1 VEKKKQPEILTLED
15 MVSFLKRKWIWIIV
29 LFIVFLGSSI
39 FSVLVLNGVF
49 RERTLVRVN
58 YYIDTNN
65 GVFERVIGT
74 NLRNFVQFRDEQVFQ
89 QAIEDYNELKPTSPP
104 LSESDV
110 GLWLNSRGQVL
121 FSYRSRV
128 LELSQLREFAEVHIQ
143 ELNAKSSSDFD
154 ELILRRQDQIAR
166 AVESTF
172 ELIVGDL
179 DLSSLSS
186 SEVLQAGRDL
196 ASVAGDEV
204 RDMIDEYALLESV
217 KGRVNFPWY
226 VVRIDGFADDERYF
240 ENVNYINLIL
250 GSFFAAIFSAILLEY
265 TSSLCSDERFRKNS
279 MLKLALRNVKRNGRK
294 LLPMFIILSISF
306 FLIFL
311 LNSIIAHI
319 DRGYGLAYRDSVSGD
334 FSLSREDEVDF
345 TVFGA
350 EVLLVGDYIVPPT
363 IDISSPAIVDLRN
376 SALVIES
383 QPILT
388 GAAQLKVDGVNRN
401 VLFFGVQFREY
412 FSFFQDIQ
420 VSDEAM
426 HDPDEPGVFLQESM
440 RVELS
445 EQLGIDLDIGSPI
458 LLTSTNGSDFSIREL
473 PIIGF
478 YEYPYADSVMENLI
492 LIDDR
497 TARSLSGYLIA
508 ENWNADFS
516 ADTNALFSASVDDLL
531 FAPAP
536 SETDQ
541 AEETGTVFDSIGSF
555 FPSTPENDEPG
566 AQSSTTGIDDN
577 GTLWNFLL
585 MRTQPEVRA
594 DELIEAV
601 SGFENESD
609 IEFTIKDWKETVGGN
624 VGLISLIRLVLN
636 IGFAVV
642 LSAVISITVNS
653 IILSVFERQSEL
665 GTIRAL
671 GASKRYMSQLLAL
684 EVGMVVLS
692 AVFIGG
698 LLGISSA
705 ALINVSDLSI
715 NNQYVSALFNG
726 ESIRAF
732 IGGEILLQYLLLGI
746 VVYGISLLIPLSTML
761 RVTPREAISS

>member
-1 VEKKKQPEILTLED
+1 
-15 MVSFLKRKWIWIIV
+15 
-29 LFIVFLGSSI
+29 
-39 FSVLVLNGVF
+39 
-49 RERTLVRVN
+49 
-58 YYIDTNN
+58 
-65 GVFERVIGT
+65 
-74 NLRNFVQFRDEQVFQ
+74 
-89 QAIEDYNELKPTSPP
+89 
-104 LSESDV
+104 
-110 GLWLNSRGQVL
+110 
-121 FSYRSRV
+121 
-128 LELSQLREFAEVHIQ
+128 
-143 ELNAKSSSDFD
+143 
-154 ELILRRQDQIAR
+154 
-166 AVESTF
+166 
-172 ELIVGDL
+172 
-179 DLSSLSS
+179 
-186 SEVLQAGRDL
+186 
-196 ASVAGDEV
+196 
-204 RDMIDEYALLESV
+204 
-217 KGRVNFPWY
+217 
-226 VVRIDGFADDERYF
+226 
-240 ENVNYINLIL
+240 
-250 GSFFAAIFSAILLEY
+250 
-265 TSSLCSDERFRKNS
+265 

-363 IDISSPAIVDLRN
+363 IDISSPEIVDLRN